1 VGNSVWTWF
10 KKIGHY
16 IAVGAQ
22 DADKFLLALQQSNIL
37 TLIPGVGGVV
47 NAGVGIFEKILAGNF
62 SVEQISATLAQSG
75 TALTGAQKLTLA
87 TPDAL
92 AAFVAYANAAGLKIT
107 DMSKATQIA
116 AGVASLGADFLN
128 ILEPLSGSKLPVP
141 ANPATPASPT
151 APVPTPET

>member
-1 VGNSVWTWF
+1 VGNSAWTWF

-37 TLIPGVGGVV
+37 TLIPGVGPVV
-47 NAGVGIFEKILAGNF
+47 NASVGIFEKIIAGNTN
-62 SVEQISATLAQSG
+62 VEQISASLAQSG
-75 TALTGAQKLTLA
+75 TTLTSAQKLTLA

-92 AAFVAYANAAGLKIT
+92 AAFVAYANAVGLKIT

-128 ILEPLSGSKLPVP
+128 IVEPLNAPKLPAP
-141 ANPATPASPT
+141 SEPTPA
-151 APVPTPET
+151 A